1 MKPQFKSYWLLPL
14 LFLTA
19 CSSTY
24 YGAMEK
30 IGIHKR
36 DILVDRV
43 EDAKSSQQEAQ
54 QQFSSALEQL
64 TTLTEFEGGE
74 LKAAYEGA
82 RDAYEG
88 SEEAASDVSER
99 IDKIE
104 NVAEALFD
112 EWEEEL
118 EQYSSAKLK
127 RDSRNKLRQT
137 QQDYKQLLDAMHRA
151 ETKMEPVL
159 AALRDNMLY
168 LKHNLNARAI
178 AGLQGE
184 FGKLKL
190 NIRQLIDEMNVAISK
205 SDDFIAKLKQ

>member
-1 MKPQFKSYWLLPL
+1 MKRRLKIYWLSAL
-14 LFLTA
+14 LLLSA
-19 CSSTY
+19 CSSVY

-30 IGIHKR
+30 VGIHKR

-43 EDAKSSQQEAQ
+43 EEAKVSQQEAQ

-64 TTLTEFEGGE
+64 TLLTGFDGGE
-74 LKAAYEGA
+74 MEAAYEST
-82 RDAYEG
+82 RDAYER
-88 SEEAASDVSER
+88 SEEAANDVSER

-104 NVAEALFD
+104 DVAEALFN
-112 EWEEEL
+112 EWEEEID
-118 EQYSSAKLK
+118 QYTSTKLK

-137 QQDYKQLLDAMHRA
+137 QLDYKQLLGAMYRT

-168 LKHNLNARAI
+168 LKHNLNARAVV
-178 AGLQGE
+178 GLQGE

-190 NIRQLIDEMNVAISK
+190 DIQQLIDEMNVAISQ
-205 SDDFIAKLKQ
+205 SDHFIARLKQ

>member
-1 MKPQFKSYWLLPL
+1 MKPQFKSYWLLLL

-24 YGAMEK
+24 YVAMEK

-74 LKAAYEGA
+74 LKVAYEEA

-88 SEEAASDVSER
+88 SEDAASDVSER

-104 NVAEALFD
+104 DVAEALFD

-137 QQDYKQLLDAMHRA
+137 QLDYKQLLDAMHRA
-151 ETKMEPVL
+151 ETKMDPVL
-159 AALRDNMLY
+159 AALQDNMLY

-190 NIRQLIDEMNVAISK
+190 NIRELIDEMNVAISK

>member
-1 MKPQFKSYWLLPL
+1 MTS
-14 LFLTA
+14 
-19 CSSTY
+19 CSSAY

-36 DILVDRV
+36 EILVDRI
-43 EDAKSSQQEAQ
+43 EDAKVSQQEAQ

-64 TTLTEFEGGE
+64 TLLTDFDGGE
-74 LKAAYEGA
+74 LEAAYNSA
-82 RDAYEG
+82 RDAFED
-88 SEEAASDVSER
+88 SEAAATDVSER

-104 NVAEALFD
+104 DVAEALFN
-112 EWEEEL
+112 EWEDEL
-118 EQYSSAKLK
+118 EQYTSAKLR
-127 RDSRNKLRQT
+127 RDSRSRLRNT
-137 QQDYKQLLDAMHRA
+137 QSDYKQLLATLHSA

-190 NIRQLIDEMNVAISK
+190 DIKQLIKEMNVAITQ